1 MGRKEAS
8 KRKDNKGRVLQ
19 KGENQRAD
27 NTYMY
32 RWTDGLGKRQT
43 VYAKTL
49 NELRDKEFDIEKNQR
64 NGLVYSKGNV
74 DVEALIDR
82 YIDYR
87 GNIRPTTK
95 ATYAFLQKVLRESPF
110 SRMKLKD
117 IKVATAKD
125 FLKELKAQ
133 GYAAATVTS
142 MKKLLHAAFEMAC
155 EEEAILRNP
164 FHFKLDWLEK
174 DGQERTALT
183 EEEERLFL
191 DFLKNDKTY
200 GFYYDMVVFL
210 LNTGLRCGEACG
222 VTKADIDLK
231 SRRLTVDRQLRTIDG
246 QLTVTEP
253 KTKAG
258 YRKVGLNTAAGEAVR
273 NILKQRMAQGHENI
287 VDGKTGFLFYTKAGK
302 LMDAETLSG
311 LVRNIV
317 AKYEKNAGAPVPY
330 ISAHIFRHTFCTR
343 LINRNLNPKAVQKLM
358 GHSSIEITLRL
369 YAHKSTDEAV
379 EDMLAVM

>member
-155 EEEAILRNP
+155 
-164 FHFKLDWLEK
+164 
-174 DGQERTALT
+174 
-183 EEEERLFL
+183 
-191 DFLKNDKTY
+191 
-200 GFYYDMVVFL
+200 
-210 LNTGLRCGEACG
+210 
-222 VTKADIDLK
+222 
-231 SRRLTVDRQLRTIDG
+231 
-246 QLTVTEP
+246 
-253 KTKAG
+253 
-258 YRKVGLNTAAGEAVR
+258 
-273 NILKQRMAQGHENI
+273 
-287 VDGKTGFLFYTKAGK
+287 
-302 LMDAETLSG
+302 
-311 LVRNIV
+311 
-317 AKYEKNAGAPVPY
+317 
-330 ISAHIFRHTFCTR
+330 
-343 LINRNLNPKAVQKLM
+343 
-358 GHSSIEITLRL
+358 
-369 YAHKSTDEAV
+369 
-379 EDMLAVM
+379 